1 MRISCLQL
9 ESRQKTI
16 GRLAPGDRTA
26 KAQVPRPTGVTLTL
40 LFLAILLSATGA
52 RANVTVPDVIS
63 NSMVLQRD
71 RAVPI
76 WGTADPGETV
86 VVMFASQTPG
96 TKAGRDGKWGVT
108 SGRCL
113 RALRQAL

>member
-1 MRISCLQL
+1 MCIACLNS

-16 GRLAPGDRTA
+16 GRSTSDDCTA
-26 KAQVPRPTGVTLTL
+26 KPQIPRLTRATLML
-40 LFLAILLSATGA
+40 LFFAILLAASAA
-52 RANVTVPDVIS
+52 WANVTIPDVVS

-86 VVMFASQTPG
+86 VVTFGSQTQT
-96 TKAGRDGKWGVT
+96 TKAGPDGKWRVT
-108 SGRCL
+108 L
-113 RALRQAL
+113 RPVPASAAP